1 MHSTKNIGTIN
12 KDTQPYHTEEQPIML
27 QSLVTMW
34 LRFGTAIFPP
44 TIHPMIVHFPI
55 ALLYL
60 TLLIEI
66 IGFLIPRQD
75 RFFDR
80 AGFWALT
87 LSLLAIVSAAA
98 AGMISEQFVK
108 WTPATLPILYAHQR
122 DAVLTGVFALGAW
135 FVRWF
140 AHFPTVGRQQSLW
153 SIWHTGRGRQSLLDT
168 ILVIAAVIMVSLT
181 GTLGG
186 SMVYNHGVG
195 VSHVTRIKPKI

>member
-1 MHSTKNIGTIN
+1 MI
-12 KDTQPYHTEEQPIML
+12 
-27 QSLVTMW
+27 QSLVTTW
-34 LRFGTAIFPP
+34 LRIGTAIFPP
-44 TIHPMIVHFPI
+44 TIHPMVVHFPI

-66 IGFLIPRQD
+66 IGYLVPRHD
-75 RFFDR
+75 RFYDR

-87 LSLLAIVSAAA
+87 LSLFAIVGAAA

-108 WTPATLPILYAHQR
+108 WTPATTPILYAHQR

-135 FVRWF
+135 IVRWF
-140 AHFPTVGRQQSLW
+140 VRFPKTSRQESLW
-153 SIWHTGRGRQSLLDT
+153 SIFGTGRGRQSLLDT
-168 ILVIAAVIMVSLT
+168 VLVIAAVIMVSIT

-195 VSHVTRIKPKI
+195 IAHVSRVKPKI